1 VTRRFAALVCIALFM
16 LVGCRDRSTEQGSKD
31 KVCEEVAEL
40 DASVAQL
47 AALAPTA
54 ANVPRVRELRSRME
68 AQYEDVQEAGED
80 ASDITLEPVTQ
91 AYNAVLRSIQG
102 VNDEAT
108 LAQAESGI
116 DDAAGQFSNAR
127 LELHTNARCA

>member
-1 VTRRFAALVCIALFM
+1 MTRRLAVLMSIAMLL
-16 LVGCRDRSTEQGSKD
+16 LVGCRDRDTEQGQKD

-47 AALAPTA
+47 AALEPTA
-54 ANVPRVRELRSRME
+54 ANVPRVRELRSLME
-68 AQYEDVQEAGED
+68 SQYGDVQEAAED
-80 ASDITLEPVTQ
+80 ASGITIEPVTQ
-91 AYNAVLRSIQG
+91 AYNTVLRSIQG
-102 VNDEAT
+102 VNDQAT

>member
-1 VTRRFAALVCIALFM
+1 MTRRLAVLMSIAMLL
-16 LVGCRDRSTEQGSKD
+16 LVGCRDRDTEQGQKD

-47 AALAPTA
+47 AALEPTA
-54 ANVPRVRELRSRME
+54 ANVPRVRELLSLME
-68 AQYEDVQEAGED
+68 SQYGDVQEAAED
-80 ASDITLEPVTQ
+80 ASGITIEPVTQ
-91 AYNAVLRSIQG
+91 AYNTVLRSIQG
-102 VNDEAT
+102 VNDQAT

>member
-1 VTRRFAALVCIALFM
+1 MTRRLAVLMSIAVLL
-16 LVGCRDRSTEQGSKD
+16 LVGCGDGDTEQGQKD

-47 AALAPTA
+47 AALEPTA
-54 ANVPRVRELRSRME
+54 ANVPRVRELRSLME
-68 AQYEDVQEAGED
+68 SQYGDVQDAAED
-80 ASDITLEPVTQ
+80 ASGITIEPVTQ
-91 AYNAVLRSIQG
+91 AYNTVLRSIQG
-102 VNDEAT
+102 VNDQAT

-116 DDAAGQFSNAR
+116 DDAAGQLSNAR